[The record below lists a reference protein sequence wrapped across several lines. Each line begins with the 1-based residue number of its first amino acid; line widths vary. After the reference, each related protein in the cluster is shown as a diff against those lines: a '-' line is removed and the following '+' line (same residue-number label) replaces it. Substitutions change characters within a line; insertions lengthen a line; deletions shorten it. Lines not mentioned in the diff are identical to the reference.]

1 VTLSS
6 QKSAFFGIIPT
17 MDQREDKVDQVH
29 LHLAQELEKAT
40 AAERKARGDT
50 EILRQALEAFTSRR
64 DVDEIVSCL
73 EGFLKRLIPHDCS
86 AICFFEGEGL
96 RLHSLK
102 GDSRKCTAAGA
113 VIKQPF
119 FQRDVR
125 EAIRPVILPEPG
137 SDLRVGDSNVPVDNG
152 KFMVVPMR
160 AGVRNIGCITLESR
174 PWEVFDGPTALLA
187 QVLASEAAIALEY
200 ARLSN
205 EVETLTTVDSLTGLH
220 SRRQFDAAS
229 RIEFR
234 RSLRFRLKLSVIMMD
249 IDHLMRVNDSYGRI
263 VGDKVLAGVADICL
277 RGIRA
282 TDLHARYG
290 DEEFCFLLPETDGKG
305 AHVLAER
312 LRASVA
318 GLRFHTDK
326 RNFSVT
332 ASFGIAERQPDTDT
346 IENLL
351 EQGDQAMFKAKCE
364 GRNRIVMWTPACK
377 RSR

>member
-1 VTLSS
+1 
-6 QKSAFFGIIPT
+6 
-17 MDQREDKVDQVH
+17 
-29 LHLAQELEKAT
+29 
-40 AAERKARGDT
+40 
-50 EILRQALEAFTSRR
+50 LRQALEAFTSRR
-64 DVDEIVSCL
+64 HVDEIVSSL

-96 RLHSLK
+96 RLDSLK
-102 GDSRKCTAAGA
+102 GDSRKCAVAGS

-125 EAIRPVILPEPG
+125 ESIRPVILPEPG
-137 SDLRVGDSNVPVDNG
+137 SDLRVGDSSIPVENG

-174 PWEVFDGPTALLA
+174 QWEVFDEPDALLA
-187 QVLASEAAIALEY
+187 QVLANEAAIALEY

-205 EVETLTTVDSLTGLH
+205 EVETLTTVDALTGLH
-220 SRRQFDAAS
+220 SRRQFNAAS

-277 RGIRA
+277 RGIRM

-290 DEEFCFLLPETDGKG
+290 DEEFCFLLPETDNKG

-332 ASFGIAERQPDTDT
+332 ASFGIAERQSDTDT
-346 IENLL
+346 IERLL
-351 EQGDQAMFKAKCE
+351 EQGDQALFKAKCE
-364 GRNRIVMWTPACK
+364 GRNRIVAWTKQVGKFWKPG
-377 RSR
+377 